1 LNLLRSWSR
10 RVLAATAIS
19 ILAAA
24 AIGAL
29 VSPAS
34 AGGTQLSIAAFSAF
48 RSPDYG
54 VFNGLIGPES
64 TTRSGKTTV
73 RDRNTRD
80 IFDERRRLLR
90 LGVLPEDRDVQPVRG
105 ARRRRDPLRLRAGR
119 ADRGVQLRLHGD
131 ARGRSLARA
140 GAHLRTGLPGPR
152 RLRRR
157 HSGGGY
163 SDERPPDRQRHVHRA
178 GHGPDPQLHGL
189 LGRPCYNQFTA
200 GQETRM
206 QEQFLHWRVGHG
218 Y

>member
-54 VFNGLIGPES
+54 VFNGLTGPES

-90 LGVLPEDRDVQPVRG
+90 LGVLPEDRDVQPYEVLDG
-105 ARRRRDPLRLRAGR
+105 VVIHYGSVPGGPIEGFNLGFTATHEAGHWL
-119 ADRGVQLRLHGD
+119 GLPHTFEQGCQGHGD
-131 ARGRSLARA
+131 YADDTPAEATPTSGCPIGKDTCTA
-140 GAHLRTGLPGPR
+140 PGTDPI
-152 RLRRR
+152 
-157 HSGGGY
+157 HNYMDY
-163 SDERPPDRQRHVHRA
+163 SD
-178 GHGPDPQLHGL
+178 DPF
-189 LGRPCYNQFTA
+189 YNQFTA